1 MGSGALLAIALM
13 TQTAGPVAHPALTAV
28 FARTLTPEAYSELGR
43 LADAGVPGARAL
55 YDGFGVLGAAGHG
68 SDFPA
73 ACRAWE
79 TAAAVSA
86 EAAHFT
92 AECYQAGHGGVKDLP
107 RAIELYRQA
116 GEGGFPKSL
125 CALGNIYM
133 AGDGVPA
140 DPARAVALCRRGA
153 EAGDIDAQT
162 DLGNF
167 YLRGTGV
174 PQDTAE
180 ARRWYERA
188 AAYNQRNAAFVLGQM
203 YWNGDTVEKNND
215 EAVRLW
221 LIAWEGGR
229 KDAALLLARA
239 YLVSGLRNSDKPD
252 AEVLRESTVWFDRA
266 IPEITDPTE
275 RAEAEAQRD
284 AAHRFLA
291 ALDAR

>member
-1 MGSGALLAIALM
+1 MFSGALFAVALIA
-13 TQTAGPVAHPALTAV
+13 QTAGPVAHPALTAA
-28 FARTLTPEAYSELGR
+28 FSRTVTPETYADLAR

-55 YDGFGVLGAAGHG
+55 YEGFGVLGLAGRG
-68 SDFPA
+68 RDFPA

-79 TAAAVSA
+79 SAAAVSA

-92 AECYQAGHGGVKDLP
+92 AECYQNGHAGVSDLP

-125 CALGNIYM
+125 CALGNMYM

-140 DPARAVALCRRGA
+140 DPARAAALCRRGA

-167 YLRGTGV
+167 YLAGKGV

-203 YWNGDTVEKNND
+203 YWNGDTVEKDND

-221 LIAWEGGR
+221 LIAWEAGR

-239 YLVSGLRNSDKPD
+239 YLVEGLRDPNNHD
-252 AEVLRESTVWFDRA
+252 EEILRESAAWYDQA
-266 IPEITDPTE
+266 ILEMTDPAE

-284 AAHRFLA
+284 ALRVVLA
-291 ALDAR
+291 ALDAN